1 MVRLLHVTTP
11 SGELAKKKLLG
22 EACANS
28 FSRANRKIS
37 KHQSGTTTG
46 MGRLIPLSPAREYR
60 RATDAVTA
68 DGSSDSSHSC
78 LQVPPVLMSA

>member
-46 MGRLIPLSPAREYR
+46 MGRLIPLSP
-60 RATDAVTA
+60 

>member
-46 MGRLIPLSPAREYR
+46 MGRLIPLSPAR
-60 RATDAVTA
+60 D
-68 DGSSDSSHSC
+68 
-78 LQVPPVLMSA
+78 

>member
-11 SGELAKKKLLG
+11 SRELAKKKLLG

-46 MGRLIPLSPAREYR
+46 MGKLIPSLLR
-60 RATDAVTA
+60 
-68 DGSSDSSHSC
+68 GSTGV
-78 LQVPPVLMSA
+78 QPMQ